1 MKIALFILAGV
12 IGLSMYVSESGWTI
26 DFSKEKT
33 AQVAEAP
40 SQSEYN
46 NEAVWLC
53 ERSIK
58 AQLTNPMSFDKH
70 WTTQKIWDENPYGLG
85 RNVSFNF
92 DAKNGFGNSLTRKAY
107 CVVEDNKNV
116 TAVIGNG

>member
-1 MKIALFILAGV
+1 MKTGLLILAAV
-12 IGLSMYVSESGWTI
+12 IGVSIYVQETGWTF
-26 DFSKEKT
+26 DFKNDQT
-33 AQVAEAP
+33 AAVAEAP
-40 SQSEYN
+40 SESDYN

-58 AQLTNPMSFDKH
+58 AQLNNPLSFDKH
-70 WTTQKIWDENPYGLG
+70 WTTQKIWDKNQNGLG

-92 DAKNGFGNSLTRKAY
+92 EAKNGFGNSLTRKAY